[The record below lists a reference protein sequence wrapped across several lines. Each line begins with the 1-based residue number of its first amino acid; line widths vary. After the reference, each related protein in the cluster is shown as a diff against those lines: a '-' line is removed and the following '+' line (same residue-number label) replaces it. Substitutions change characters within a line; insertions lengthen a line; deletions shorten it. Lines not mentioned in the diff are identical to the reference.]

1 MMRTRWHAIAQGF
14 LRFSLRERL
23 ALMLATAG
31 VVLFLFWW
39 LSWRPVLLQLHGEQ
53 QRQSQLQEQI
63 AALQGEQVALQNQL
77 ALQQQQ
83 GEDARLH
90 AERTQLQ
97 QAITTLNDSMVKPED
112 MARLLT
118 ALLPA
123 DGRLQLLALEKLPAE
138 APASTA
144 PSGAQ
149 TSAATNV
156 AATNTPASDTGA
168 ATSTGT
174 PPGLYRHRLKLV
186 LRGRYADTHAYLQAL
201 ENLPWKLWWEVLDY
215 QVETHPDA
223 RITLELATLG
233 RGPEWLGG

>member
-1 MMRTRWHAIAQGF
+1 MIRARWHQLAQGF

-23 ALMLATAG
+23 LLMFAVCGLL
-31 VVLFLFWW
+31 LFVFWW
-39 LSWRPVLLQLHGEQ
+39 LAWRPLVLQLRAEQ
-53 QRQSQLQEQI
+53 QRQNQLQEQI
-63 AALQGEQVALQNQL
+63 AALQGEQVALQNQI
-77 ALQQQQ
+77 AVQQQQ
-83 GEDARLH
+83 GEDARLQTQ
-90 AERTQLQ
+90 RTQLQ
-97 QAITTLNDSMVKPED
+97 QAISTLNDSMVKPED

-138 APASTA
+138 TPPDAANADAAASATAISNNANNNLNNTTAANPA
-144 PSGAQ
+144 
-149 TSAATNV
+149 
-156 AATNTPASDTGA
+156 TPA
-168 ATSTGT
+168 
-174 PPGLYRHRLKLV
+174 GLYRHRLKLV
-186 LRGRYADTHAYLQAL
+186 LRGRYADAHAYLQAL